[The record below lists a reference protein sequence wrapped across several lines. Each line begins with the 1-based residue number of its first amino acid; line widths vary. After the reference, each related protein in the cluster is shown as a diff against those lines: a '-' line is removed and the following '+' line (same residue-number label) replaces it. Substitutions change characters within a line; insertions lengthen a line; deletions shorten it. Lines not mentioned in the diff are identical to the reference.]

1 MKETADL
8 YLVATPIGNLED
20 ISLRAIRIL
29 REVDFI
35 AAEDTRMS
43 RRLLEQH
50 DIDTPMTSYHDF
62 SRTGVLSRL
71 LGRLQSGEC
80 CALIS
85 DAGMPGISDPGYRLV
100 TAAVEAGLTVAPIPG
115 ASAHTAA
122 LVASGLP
129 TDRFLYEGF
138 LPRKKGRSTRFTAM
152 AQNSVTTVFYESPH
166 RLMNALERLAELVP
180 ERRLV
185 IARELT
191 KAHEEFQRGSVA
203 ELLQE
208 MQERTPR
215 GEYVLVLEGTA
226 LYDKRQRRAEEEKSE

>member
-1 MKETADL
+1 
-8 YLVATPIGNLED
+8 
-20 ISLRAIRIL
+20 
-29 REVDFI
+29 
-35 AAEDTRMS
+35 
-43 RRLLEQH
+43 
-50 DIDTPMTSYHDF
+50 
-62 SRTGVLSRL
+62 
-71 LGRLQSGEC
+71 
-80 CALIS
+80 
-85 DAGMPGISDPGYRLV
+85 MPGISDPGYRLV

-115 ASAHTAA
+115 PSAHTAA

-138 LPRKKGRSTRFTAM
+138 LPRKKGRNTRFLAM
-152 AQNSVTTVFYESPH
+152 TQNSVTTVFYESPH

-185 IARELT
+185 LARELT

-208 MQERTPR
+208 MQTRSPR

-226 LYDKRQRRAEEEKSE
+226 MYDKRQRRTEDETSE